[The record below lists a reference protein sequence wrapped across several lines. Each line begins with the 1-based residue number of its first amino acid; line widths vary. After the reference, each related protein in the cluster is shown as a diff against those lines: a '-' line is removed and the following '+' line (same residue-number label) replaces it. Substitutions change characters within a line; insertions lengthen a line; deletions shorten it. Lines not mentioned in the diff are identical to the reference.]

1 MRRAPRRN
9 FSVFFAPVAAVGAV
23 IVPFVGALTV
33 AFACGGC
40 ASVPPLPPKANE
52 LNRQGAAA
60 LAAGDLT
67 AAEARLQLALE
78 FSPRFTEAW
87 VNLGLV
93 ELRRGNLDLAYQ
105 DETRARDLNPDVAAP
120 HHALGLIADRRGLGE
135 EAERH
140 YRAALKV
147 DPGFAPARL
156 NLGRRL
162 FARGAYDDAREQFF
176 RLTQVE
182 PNELVGWVGLGEC
195 YLRLDRDG
203 EADESLARA
212 RAKFGDRPELVL
224 LVARQLLRRG
234 AYAEAER
241 VLEPLT
247 NDREA
252 TRASAAWAWI
262 GVCRLARGDRAGA
275 QEAAD
280 ESLAFDRASA
290 VAAYVRSASGG
301 GEASGRVVQG
311 ATHLGSSVP
320 QMDTLF
326 APDSD

>member
-1 MRRAPRRN
+1 VERTTLRN
-9 FSVFFAPVAAVGAV
+9 CTISAQILAVA
-23 IVPFVGALTV
+23 L
-33 AFACGGC
+33 AFLACVGC
-40 ASVPPLPPKANE
+40 ASAPPLPPKANE

-105 DETRARDLNPDVAAP
+105 DEKRARDLNPDLPAP

-135 EAERH
+135 EAEQH

-162 FARGAYDDAREQFF
+162 FARGAFDDAREQFF

-195 YLRLDRDG
+195 FLRLERDG
-203 EADESLARA
+203 EADETLARA
-212 RAKFGDRPELVL
+212 RQKFGDRPELSL

-234 AYAEAER
+234 AFAEAER

-247 NDREA
+247 NDRE
-252 TRASAAWAWI
+252 TSRASAAWAWI
-262 GVCRLARGDRAGA
+262 AVSRLARGDREGA
-275 QEAAD
+275 LDAAE
-280 ESLAFDRASA
+280 ESLGFDRASS
-290 VAAYVRSASGG
+290 VAAWVRVAANGDGAGKGG
-301 GEASGRVVQG
+301 KIVNG
-311 ATHLGSSVP
+311 ATHLGSSAP
-320 QMDTLF
+320 QMDTVF
-326 APDSD
+326 ARDSD